1 MRNAAAAVVL
11 ATLLAASAAHASP
24 NNASRRDA
32 NNRLRGRRRRQLSA
46 YLHSQQTRQLQNQNE
61 QQGQGQQGGEEKVT
75 RWDNDRI
82 SESNPDGL
90 PTDPE
95 TGKLACW
102 PNCYADH
109 YYGPVGGGG
118 VVGGG
123 VGNVVGGGVNPVEY
137 NRNDGTI
144 PAQTEQADAIDR
156 GVQIALDAVQ
166 KYRSAHPDNPYH
178 PPSNINTNTHT
189 EESRETSNPNPNP
202 NPNPNIVY
210 DTSTGHQYDLTTGQ
224 QIVVEEVEE
233 VSTGQVDVKVY
244 VIEEQLPPA
253 TSAGGAAS
261 RGPLDDPT
269 PTAPTTT
276 YASTITSAA
285 TSPPTAT
292 SAPALC
298 TLPRNSPCS
307 TNDSCA
313 SGCCAVLAQS
323 TKCVD
328 PSIAVFAQFCPKD
341 NPCGGQPGTK
351 VPKVSGGNVK
361 KQEITTTYVHSA
373 VPQQNGGGS
382 DNGGGDVLYTL
393 TPGGTFTTASSN
405 GGGGSPNPSNPNRI
419 EGGDGQGEPEPVDC
433 AIQKDDWP
441 MGKVPQGDDCAASC
455 QCKTGCCVKYWAQI
469 CVDPTAN
476 NGHWADKCI

>member
-1 MRNAAAAVVL
+1 MKISSIVALAAV
-11 ATLLAASAAHASP
+11 AGAQSAA
-24 NNASRRDA
+24 
-32 NNRLRGRRRRQLSA
+32 
-46 YLHSQQTRQLQNQNE
+46 
-61 QQGQGQQGGEEKVT
+61 
-75 RWDNDRI
+75 
-82 SESNPDGL
+82 
-90 PTDPE
+90 
-95 TGKLACW
+95 
-102 PNCYADH
+102 
-109 YYGPVGGGG
+109 
-118 VVGGG
+118 
-123 VGNVVGGGVNPVEY
+123 
-137 NRNDGTI
+137 
-144 PAQTEQADAIDR
+144 
-156 GVQIALDAVQ
+156 
-166 KYRSAHPDNPYH
+166 
-178 PPSNINTNTHT
+178 
-189 EESRETSNPNPNP
+189 
-202 NPNPNIVY
+202 
-210 DTSTGHQYDLTTGQ
+210 
-224 QIVVEEVEE
+224 
-233 VSTGQVDVKVY
+233 
-244 VIEEQLPPA
+244 
-253 TSAGGAAS
+253 
-261 RGPLDDPT
+261 
-269 PTAPTTT
+269 
-276 YASTITSAA
+276 
-285 TSPPTAT
+285 

>member
-1 MRNAAAAVVL
+1 MRHSATALVLLSLAGTAQAA
-11 ATLLAASAAHASP
+11 P
-24 NNASRRDA
+24 NNKRKDA
-32 NNRLRGRRRRQLSA
+32 NNRLRGRRRQLQA
-46 YLHSQQTRQLQNQNE
+46 YLQAQQTRQLQNQNE
-61 QQGQGQQGGEEKVT
+61 QQGRSQEEEGVT

-109 YYGPVGGGG
+109 YAGPVDGGGGGGG
-118 VVGGG
+118 VGS
-123 VGNVVGGGVNPVEY
+123 VGGGVNPVEY
-137 NRNDGTI
+137 NRNDAAGV
-144 PAQTEQADAIDR
+144 QTEQAETIDR

-166 KYRSAHPDNPYH
+166 KYRAANPVNPYH
-178 PPSNINTNTHT
+178 PPSNTNTYT
-189 EESRETSNPNPNP
+189 ESRETNNPNPNIVSSNPNPNV
-202 NPNPNIVY
+202 VY

-233 VSTGQVDVKVY
+233 VNTGQVDVKVY

-253 TSAGGAAS
+253 ASAVGAAS
-261 RGPLDDPT
+261 SGPLDDPT

-276 YASTITSAA
+276 YASTITSAV
-285 TSPPTAT
+285 TSTPTTA

-307 TNDSCA
+307 TNVSCA

-328 PSIAVFAQFCPKD
+328 PSIAVFAQFCPKA
-341 NPCGGQPGTK
+341 NPCGGMAGTK
-351 VPKVSGGNVK
+351 VPKITGGNIK
-361 KQEITTTYVHSA
+361 KQDITTTYVHSA
-373 VPQQNGGGS
+373 TPQTGGGGDTS
-382 DNGGGDVLYTL
+382 TGGDDVLYTL
-393 TPGGTFTTASSN
+393 GPGGTFITTSN
-405 GGGGSPNPSNPNRI
+405 GGNPNPSTSSNPNRI
-419 EGGDGQGEPEPVDC
+419 EGGTGQGEPEPVDC
-433 AIQKDDWP
+433 TIQKDDWP